1 MAASAAG
8 APTQQSPVNAYTDE
22 KSRRLVRTFGA
33 TLAFSFLIV
42 WFEMVILRPAV
53 DMAVEMAHLDP
64 SEIIGTPFP
73 LTNVTIFCTIP
84 VLILWIFWTVAN
96 PSKAGWKILSFIKV
110 TGLNFVLFGLCGI
123 DLVGTWQH
131 SVPAALFLATLM
143 CTNLTEKRTSKLM
156 EELPFYDHSDLLS
169 SCRLYMTL
177 AFLIPFSILS
187 VLDHG
192 DQKQRWPVPVLMGG
206 TYGFA
211 FGSIA
216 GLFLAYFVAKKKEK
230 QKK

>member
-1 MAASAAG
+1 
-8 APTQQSPVNAYTDE
+8 
-22 KSRRLVRTFGA
+22 
-33 TLAFSFLIV
+33 
-42 WFEMVILRPAV
+42 
-53 DMAVEMAHLDP
+53 
-64 SEIIGTPFP
+64 
-73 LTNVTIFCTIP
+73 
-84 VLILWIFWTVAN
+84 
-96 PSKAGWKILSFIKV
+96 
-110 TGLNFVLFGLCGI
+110 
-123 DLVGTWQH
+123 
-131 SVPAALFLATLM
+131 
-143 CTNLTEKRTSKLM
+143 M